1 MYHLLQKAEWTAVAS
16 PPICIVSFSPRSSTQ
31 DWDSSRPP
39 MKPPKPLSCYLHHP
53 IRTSMP
59 MVIPSILPPSPLSL
73 PLSLTPPLTEA
84 FGKILIKT
92 IYDGRVVPLRFPP
105 SMYKF
110 LLGNGHYTLSDL
122 ETYDSYSAT
131 SLRNI
136 LTHPGADA
144 LGLDFDEFCSPCFVR
159 YFSFFFLFFVSPSNA
174 YPICLITGTGRKADG
189 CKQRAIC
196 HVKDQANLRKQKDFA
211 AHCHKARHVSGYL

>member
-1 MYHLLQKAEWTAVAS
+1 
-16 PPICIVSFSPRSSTQ
+16 
-31 DWDSSRPP
+31 

-53 IRTSMP
+53 IRTWMP
-59 MVIPSILPPSPLSL
+59 MVIPSMLSPPPLL
-73 PLSLTPPLTEA
+73 LSLTLAHTFPHITEA

-159 YFSFFFLFFVSPSNA
+159 YFLVFSSFFVPPQMLIQFV
-174 YPICLITGTGRKADG
+174 
-189 CKQRAIC
+189 
-196 HVKDQANLRKQKDFA
+196 F
-211 AHCHKARHVSGYL
+211 